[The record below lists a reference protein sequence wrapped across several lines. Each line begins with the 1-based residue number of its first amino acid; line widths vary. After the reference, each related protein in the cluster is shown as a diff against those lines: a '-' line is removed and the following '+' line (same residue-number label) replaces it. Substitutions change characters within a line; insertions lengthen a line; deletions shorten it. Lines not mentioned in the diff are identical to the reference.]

1 MNARPATAEAAC
13 AKRFAAAPLASQASL
28 AWAVAGLLATALL
41 PLGGCRGAAYREVY
55 QQKMANEIRVLEDQL
70 YEADYHNQV
79 LADEVERLKRK
90 IAIPEASPAVR
101 AERGERSEIA
111 DEALQPG
118 GETASP
124 PARSRQTPT
133 PAPAPTPALPARPLP
148 DASTRPDTST
158 LPDTGTAP
166 EPPQVAIPPG
176 AEELQIPDV
185 DLGDPVPPGD
195 PTAPAEPPPGQIQLP
210 DSVQRLYRR
219 EPSPP
224 VLIRINPGLSGGHR
238 FDDHPEQRGVYLAIE
253 AVDEQG
259 RVVDLEDFEV
269 QGELSVALLDPQREP
284 AEARL
289 GQWTFDQEDLRSMIR
304 SHRGEPAA
312 ADRIDVYV
320 RWEEKQPLG
329 THVIAHVRLSA
340 EQTQLR
346 AEAELPIAETA
357 LMQWSPAAG
366 RR

>member
-1 MNARPATAEAAC
+1 MA
-13 AKRFAAAPLASQASL
+13 L
-28 AWAVAGLLATALL
+28 ALL
-41 PLGGCRGAAYREVY
+41 PLCGCRGAAYREVY
-55 QQKMANEIRVLEDQL
+55 QQKMAGEIRVLEDQL
-70 YEADYHNQV
+70 YDADYHNQV
-79 LADEVERLKRK
+79 LTDELERLKRR
-90 IAIPEASPAVR
+90 IAIPEGSPAVR
-101 AERGERSEIA
+101 AERTERSTLAEEVPRVQPRS
-111 DEALQPG
+111 EA
-118 GETASP
+118 ASP
-124 PARSRQTPT
+124 PPRSRPT
-133 PAPAPTPALPARPLP
+133 LPARPILP
-148 DASTRPDTST
+148 DASE
-158 LPDTGTAP
+158 AP

-176 AEELQIPDV
+176 AEELQFPDV
-185 DLGDPVPPGD
+185 DLGAPVPPGD
-195 PTAPAEPPPGQIQLP
+195 PSGPAEPPPGQIQLP
-210 DSVQRLYRR
+210 DSVQMLYRR

-238 FDDHPEQRGVYLAIE
+238 FDDSQEQRGVYLAIE

-259 RVVDLEDFEV
+259 RVVDLDDFEV

-284 AEARL
+284 TEARL
-289 GQWTFDQEDLRSMIR
+289 GQWTFDQEALRSMIR
-304 SHRGEPAA
+304 SHGGQPAA

-346 AEAELPIAETA
+346 AEAQLPIAETA